1 MPRNSG
7 VRRAY
12 GVVTPGTCSANV
24 RRLQEALSQKNR
36 LIRRFSSVCLPP
48 MAGSARV
55 RW

>member
-12 GVVTPGTCSANV
+12 GVVRPGTYSANV
-24 RRLQEALSQKNR
+24 LRAQAISSQKNR
-36 LIRRFSSVCLPP
+36 LTRIVNTVCRPP

-55 RW
+55 R